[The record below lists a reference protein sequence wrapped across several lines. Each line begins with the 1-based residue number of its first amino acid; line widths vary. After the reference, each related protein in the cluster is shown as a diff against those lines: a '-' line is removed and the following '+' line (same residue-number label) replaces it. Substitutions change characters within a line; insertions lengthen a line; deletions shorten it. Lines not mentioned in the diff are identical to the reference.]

1 MTGPGLIVTV
11 TPNPS
16 LDRTVEVDRLVPGAV
31 IRASSLREDPGGKGV
46 NVARA
51 LVVNGV
57 AACAVLP
64 LGGRDGRLL
73 ADLLDEQ
80 GLTYRPV
87 PVNATTRCNIAVS
100 DARGTVTKL
109 NTPGAGLSADDI
121 ARLVEATA
129 AELPGAAWL
138 VGCGSL
144 PAGAP
149 VDLFATLA
157 ERARHAGV
165 RVAVDTSGP
174 PLAAALEA
182 GVDLVKPNLA
192 ELCELVGRP
201 LATLDDVVAAADGV
215 RKRGAAA
222 VLVSLGAAGAVLVD
236 DGEPW
241 LAVPPP
247 VIARSDV
254 GAGDVA
260 LAGFLAAG
268 AAGRE
273 ALRNAV
279 AWGAAAVSL
288 PGTVV
293 PGPERIDA
301 PRVSLRPA
309 CGTQPLSQPPP
320 A

>member
-1 MTGPGLIVTV
+1 MSGLIVTV

-31 IRASSLREDPGGKGV
+31 LRAGSTREDPGGKGV
-46 NVARA
+46 NLSRA
-51 LVVNGV
+51 LAANGI
-57 AACAVLP
+57 ATCAVLP
-64 LGGRDGRLL
+64 LGGWDGRLL
-73 ADLLDEQ
+73 ASLLEEQ
-80 GLTYRPV
+80 ELTFRPV
-87 PVNATTRCNIAVS
+87 WVTANTRSNVTIS
-100 DARGTVTKL
+100 DATGTVTKI
-109 NTPGAGLSADDI
+109 NAPGAALRSDDI
-121 ARLVEATA
+121 ERLIEAA
-129 AELPGAAWL
+129 ASELDGAAWL

-144 PAGAP
+144 PAGTP
-149 VDLFATLA
+149 IDFYATLA
-157 ERARHAGV
+157 ERGRQAGV
-165 RVAVDTSGP
+165 RIAIDSSGA

-182 GVDLVKPNLA
+182 GVDLIKPNLS
-192 ELCELVGRP
+192 ELSELIGRT
-201 LATLDDVVAAADGV
+201 LSTLDDVVAAADDV

-247 VIARSDV
+247 VLPRSDV

-309 CGTQPLSQPPP
+309 TGTEPLSQSP
-320 A
+320 AA

>member
-1 MTGPGLIVTV
+1 MNGAIVTV

-16 LDRTVEVDRLVPGAV
+16 LDRTVEVDRLVRGAV
-31 IRASSLREDPGGKGV
+31 LRVGTMREDPGGKGV
-46 NVARA
+46 NVSRA
-51 LVVNGV
+51 LAANGI
-57 AACAVLP
+57 ATCAVLP

-73 ADLLDEQ
+73 ADLLDEH
-80 GLTYRPV
+80 GLVYRPV
-87 PVNATTRCNIAVS
+87 KVDATTRSNVTVS
-100 DARGTVTKL
+100 EADGTVTKL
-109 NTPGAGLSADDI
+109 NTPGAALTPDAIS
-121 ARLVEATA
+121 RLVEAAA
-129 AELPGAAWL
+129 AELAGAAWL

-144 PAGAP
+144 PAGTP
-149 VDLFATLA
+149 DDFFAILA
-157 ERARHAGV
+157 VRAHRAGV
-165 RVAVDTSGP
+165 PVAVDTSGA

-192 ELCELVGRP
+192 ELSELVGRP
-201 LATLDDVVAAADGV
+201 LATLDDVVAAADRV
-215 RKRGAAA
+215 RKRGAGA

-236 DGEPW
+236 DDEPW

-247 VIARSDV
+247 VVARSDV

-268 AAGRE
+268 ATGRE

-301 PRVSLRPA
+301 LRVTLRPA
-309 CGTQPLSQPPP
+309 TGGEPLSQPP
-320 A
+320 AA